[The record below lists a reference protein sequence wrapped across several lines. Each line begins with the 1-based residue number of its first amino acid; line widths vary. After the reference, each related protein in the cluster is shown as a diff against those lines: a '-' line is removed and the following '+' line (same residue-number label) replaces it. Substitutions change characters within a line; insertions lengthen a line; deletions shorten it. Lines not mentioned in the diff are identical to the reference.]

1 MRASSRHAAVLL
13 ALVVA
18 TSVGCSH
25 KSPTRPGYRE
35 AGSTT
40 TLESFG
46 RGASMAAKSQKAPP
60 RVTITSPQPEQFL
73 EPQLPS
79 SFTLQWSVVDPD
91 GPGSDPK
98 SFRYRLIS
106 QNDIPDYQLT
116 LINPDSLI
124 RLSAPR
130 FDGWTVV
137 DGKLR
142 STEIQNLIPTMPYLL
157 VLIAID
163 RRGDYDDQASLDRN
177 ILRFSVLRPLN
188 PGASPG
194 AD

>member
-1 MRASSRHAAVLL
+1 MRASLRYAAAFL
-13 ALVVA
+13 ALIAA

-40 TLESFG
+40 SLGSFD
-46 RGASMAAKSQKAPP
+46 RGVSIAAKVQKAPP
-60 RVTITSPQPEQFL
+60 RVTITSPQPDLFL
-73 EPQLPS
+73 EPQLPAN
-79 SFTLQWSVVDPD
+79 FTLQWSVVDPD

-98 SFRYRLIS
+98 SFRYRLITQS
-106 QNDIPDYQLT
+106 DVEDYPLT
-116 LINPDSLI
+116 LIDPDSLM
-124 RLSAPR
+124 RKSAPR

-137 DGKLR
+137 DGRLR
-142 STEIQNLIPTMPYLL
+142 STEIQNLVPTQAYLL

-163 RRGDYDDQASLDRN
+163 RRGDYDDQLSLDRN